1 MIILNII
8 VLLLT
13 IAILLCISFFCFKK
27 AITLSKSKNKI
38 TDSKINKPV
47 IGMYNHIAGLSLPED
62 TSCKLYIHD
71 EKIIIESNGIKF
83 NLYKDKILNVCIKT
97 ETEIQKQYVS
107 SLGSA
112 IAGGA
117 LFGPLGAIIG
127 GRVKEKK
134 SKNTTKY
141 LIYTYKKDNEIDYI
155 AFDILNGINSHKFVS
170 DFINNP
176 NNINKEVIL

>member
-1 MIILNII
+1 MNII

-13 IAILLCISFFCFKK
+13 MTILLCISFFCFKK

-38 TDSKINKPV
+38 TNTNTPI
-47 IGMYNHIAGLSLPED
+47 IGMYNHITGLSLPED

-134 SKNTTKY
+134 SKSTTKY

-176 NNINKEVIL
+176 SNINEEITL

>member
-1 MIILNII
+1 MNII

-13 IAILLCISFFCFKK
+13 IAILLGISFFCFKQ
-27 AITLSKSKNKI
+27 AITLSKSKNKT
-38 TDSKINKPV
+38 TDSKITKPV
-47 IGMYNHIAGLSLPED
+47 IGMYKHTTGLSLPEGA
-62 TSCKLYIHD
+62 SCKLYIHD
-71 EKIIIESNGIKF
+71 EKIMIESNGIKF
-83 NLYKDKILNVCIKT
+83 NLYKNKILNVCIKT

-107 SLGSA
+107 SVGSA
-112 IAGGA
+112 IAGGT

-134 SKNTTKY
+134 SKSTTRY
-141 LIYTYKKDNEIDYI
+141 LIYTYEKDNEIDYI

-176 NNINKEVIL
+176 NNINKEVTL